1 MNIPIV
7 PHSWTIPACE
17 FLFCSPD
24 FQVEVEP
31 IPAKDAEILA
41 DYEEQ
46 QIVVGSKWH
55 PFLVIDHG
63 WKIHENPTFIDVFPS

>member
-1 MNIPIV
+1 VI
-7 PHSWTIPACE
+7 SS
-17 FLFCSPD
+17 FCSPD

-63 WKIHENPTFIDVFPS
+63 WKIHENP

>member
-1 MNIPIV
+1 LCHIL
-7 PHSWTIPACE
+7 E
-17 FLFCSPD
+17 QFLLVISSFCSPD

-63 WKIHENPTFIDVFPS
+63 WKIHENP